1 MRFLPGIAVLAM
13 AATALGTGRRINQNG
28 RILGSL
34 PVVTQPILFDTAAAD
49 AVVSA
54 MQILPVTNPWN
65 EDVSRLPLLANSA
78 AMIAQIESD
87 LPSSRQTLRP
97 FYEMNYVLVPD
108 NQPTVPILYFNYP
121 DESDLNGGTS
131 PDGLYPIPADQPI
144 ESWPVETGTLTLTQ
158 WQEDVNNTGGDR
170 HSITVQPGAG
180 YSYETWEALLTNG
193 AWQAS
198 NGAIFNLNS
207 NALRPEGWTSG
218 DAAGLPMFP
227 AVVRYD
233 ECERGMVEHAVR
245 LVVYRTRVGPIYPAT
260 HQASAGNTTNPNIPA
275 MGQRLRLKASF
286 VIPGSWTMEEK
297 AVCLGLMK
305 YGGLVADN
313 GGFFSF
319 SVCPD
324 DRFSANAFSDLS
336 TIPISDFEVVQSTGP
351 ADGPRSPGAP
361 SASAGADQYV
371 RYGAAVSL
379 QGSVTAPSSTP
390 VIQWALYSGPGTV
403 TFGNAAQAATT
414 ATFSL
419 PGDYTLMLSANDS
432 VHAVAYDAV
441 TIHVSLCAKPA
452 TSGNNFEVSF
462 PSLAGHIYR
471 VQWAAEPGANAW
483 TTLEDNISGTGGVIK
498 VTDTNAL
505 SQAQRFYEVVVLQ

>member
-1 MRFLPGIAVLAM
+1 MLLAM
-13 AATALGTGRRINQNG
+13 ASTAFATGQRINQEG
-28 RILGSL
+28 RILG
-34 PVVTQPILFDTAAAD
+34 PAPTVTQPILFDTAGAD

-54 MQILPVTNPWN
+54 MQIMPVTNPWN
-65 EDVSRLPLLANSA
+65 ENVSQLPLLANSA
-78 AMIAQIESD
+78 AMIAQIQAD
-87 LPSSRQTLRP
+87 LAFSRQTLRP

-108 NQPTVPILYFNYP
+108 NQPVVPIDFFNYP
-121 DESDLNGGTS
+121 DESDLNGGNS
-131 PDGLYPIPADQPI
+131 PYGLYPIPANQPV
-144 ESWPVETGTLTLTQ
+144 EGWPVETGTLTITQ
-158 WQEDVNNTGGDR
+158 WQEDVNQTGGDR
-170 HSITVQPGAG
+170 HAIMVQPVAG
-180 YSYETWEALLTNG
+180 YTFETWEALVVSG
-193 AWQAS
+193 SWQAS

-260 HQASAGNTTNPNIPA
+260 HQASVGNTTNPNIPA

-286 VIPGSWTMEEK
+286 VIPSTWTIEEK
-297 AVCLGLMK
+297 AVCLGLKK

-324 DRFSANAFSDLS
+324 DRFSPDAFDDLS
-336 TIPISDFEVVQSTGP
+336 TIPISDFEVVQSTGTN
-351 ADGPRSPGAP
+351 GGSRSSGAP
-361 SASAGADQYV
+361 VASAGSDQYV
-371 RYGAAVSL
+371 PYGATVSL
-379 QGSVTAPSSTP
+379 QGAMTAPSTMP
-390 VIQWALYSGPGTV
+390 VIQWYMYSGPGTV
-403 TFGNAAQAATT
+403 TFGNAAQPVTT

-419 PGDYTLMLSANDS
+419 PGTYTLMLSGSDG

-441 TIHVSLCAKPA
+441 NIHVSLAAKPSS
-452 TSGNNFEVSF
+452 SGNNFTVSF
-462 PSLAGHIYR
+462 PSLTGHVYR
-471 VQWAAEPGANAW
+471 VQWAANPASGAW
-483 TTLEDNISGTGGVIK
+483 TTLQDNISGTGGTIQ

-505 SQAQRFYEVVVLQ
+505 SQAQRFYQVLVLQ